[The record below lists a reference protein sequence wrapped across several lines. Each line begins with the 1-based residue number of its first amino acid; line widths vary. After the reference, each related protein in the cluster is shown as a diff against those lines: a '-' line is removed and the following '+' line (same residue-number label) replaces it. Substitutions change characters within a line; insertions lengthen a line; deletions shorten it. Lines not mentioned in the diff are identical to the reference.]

1 MAINVQKELKKLKKN
16 SNGSNVQQSGQNTG
30 RTDAEKQ
37 RVSANNAVLQ
47 KKNAEKVEDNGRTTA
62 ENQRAAAN
70 NVLLTGRTPEEKER
84 KAESLGTPGALK
96 RVEAYENTIDNAQK
110 AAEKLKNVGESIE
123 KTRNDI
129 NRKQYYG
136 IKSTPEEINSF
147 NERVQRFAKQ
157 ADDYQNNIVPAAQKA
172 MKEHA
177 AYTSSPDYLKSYYQ
191 QRDKELVKE
200 IDVAKE
206 NVAKRKD
213 ELEKEIADVNF
224 KILNIEPENNTYPKE
239 WGELQQKKG
248 ELERER
254 DNLKN
259 IVEDKKSERY
269 YARVE
274 YADLIKQAEY
284 ADKIKNYSVSGTD
297 NYINKLKKEERVPAY
312 GVDYISPDDK
322 PQSNGSRKYS
332 NALDDLIVGG
342 TAAQKATFRAIY
354 ENEGKEAAYKYIDVI
369 QQLLDDKRADK
380 DYSAIRELPDVARV
394 PVEMAVHTAAGV
406 NDAAT
411 GLKGV
416 VHAVTGNTDYI
427 PDSSLQRTSSLLTS
441 DENVGTWGRI
451 WRSSFRSF
459 GNMAPSII
467 IGNAAGT
474 IAGGLGAAAG
484 TAAKI
489 GQAAQSGTFFMT
501 TAGGA
506 YRDAINSGKPYG
518 EAVTYGIVNGAS
530 EVYLE
535 NLIGGIEGFGKSGA
549 QRLLTGTS
557 AGKAISA
564 RVGNVLSKASPNVRK
579 AANILGYWVADAS
592 SEAVEEGLQ
601 EILDPFM
608 QTIIFSEHDDAWDGF
623 SAGQVFE
630 AAAAGALTSF
640 LMGAPRNYSMS
651 KATSQVIKGNAD
663 ADTISAVVTNE
674 ELRGSFENIT
684 GIRLDGDNEAAFKQ
698 ITAFQAGVN
707 GAENIDGRTKKGT
720 NANVSRG
727 KSFLESLPEDFK
739 NMSVLEA
746 AAAISDGI
754 ENYKAKALE
763 KAKAEGKSLTDI
775 IKEEGTPTPEKL
787 IKDGKT
793 AEELHNNE
801 EIKRAATNV
810 SDIQLTK
817 ADLKT
822 DNGKKTDTLQKL
834 SKALGV
840 PIMLYHFEESGSD
853 GFYDSSER
861 TIYLNEGGVKPVLT
875 ALKHEIMHDMK
886 LVDEQNY
893 AKLKTFLTAAYKTLY
908 GEDAYNSYIEGKRS
922 EYLKNT
928 GKECS
933 DEKASDEFCADTCM
947 DLLTNEKFVKEFVKS
962 RYSTAQ
968 RLKRC
973 IEKILNKIKS
983 VFGAEADETS
993 LDDALMQ
1000 LAKIN
1005 GNVDYAEQSRGYAD
1019 VRNGSTETLP
1029 KMLDYDTLR
1038 KADSML
1044 MSALYDYAE
1053 ARKRVNEGFSEV
1065 RNNQD
1070 LSIDEKKAEYERRV
1084 NEKFDKESGE
1094 DSDNANE
1101 YSYETLTAKPDM
1113 KITLLDT
1120 DIPKNE
1126 DGKVDRKKVVE
1137 IALNAVRQAG
1147 NKKNTDVDLF
1157 VHVDDTGNDLKVNT
1171 DSIRHGLYRKA
1182 ETNATAAIN
1191 IAELAKNAVR
1201 VNELS
1206 SRSENSDGGYIYL
1219 SAGKDAQNNGYIVR
1233 IITDKGNT
1241 EIKDVETI
1249 YAIGAKKEAVAHNR
1263 QGYGENTPFA
1273 FTASSISISDLLN
1286 IVKNNYSDI
1295 LSNSVLEHFGIER
1308 GKSAVSGDVVYSF
1321 ANQPAVD
1328 GNNVSEVTHA
1338 EEQSEAQSDIQ
1349 NESRS
1354 EAQQNTG
1361 VSYPLAN
1368 LPAHTITEDTD
1379 TRTGETIYTL
1389 KFNEHLTPEQ
1399 FNSARD
1405 EIKQNGGYYSRF
1417 KKGFIFKDDTLYKA
1431 YNEVYNKGTNTADNE
1446 TADSAEIGV
1455 QSNDTGRNV
1464 KETAAGLLQG
1474 VPGSGEPSDTG
1485 AVRGVRESSGDG
1497 GGNGGV
1503 SGHTQRQTGESVL
1516 SEHDAGT
1523 ARSVHG
1529 HSEHVIKQVAAFIKK
1544 YAAKRNYAKKNYA
1557 PTTEMGAREFIE
1569 QETKNGY
1576 TLIDE
1581 GGAII
1586 SYLKSDG
1593 KNLSDEVKNWV
1604 NRLGKLG
1611 ITVNVSDG
1619 KLKRFIEGYCAEF
1632 DGFFHKKLN
1641 EIFLSTDILREDID
1655 AKNHE
1660 LFHYIFH
1667 NYPEIADR
1675 FVNTLFSNLSDKF
1688 DPLIQSELEWIFDGY
1703 ADGDI
1708 YSENNLLKLTDE
1720 ITAYFITYL
1729 NFGHKNSNLF
1739 NSIINDRATVEEA
1752 FNQMLDELE
1761 RARSKTDGD
1770 ADLSRTQENIS
1781 KGENSDVQQGV
1792 LGRQD
1797 SDNDSVRESESVQK
1811 VEKDGDTG
1819 KENRNADGI
1828 SGNEN
1833 GVDVQDTQEI
1843 SSSAGS
1849 ESGGTV
1855 DDGVRKSDVR
1865 NGNDGTGHNGTDNV
1879 DVDGGADST
1888 VTQENNLENAA
1899 ANINAAE
1906 DTGVSENIEEQENE
1920 KSGAVTEENSDA
1932 ARQKANESP
1941 SKEQINSE
1949 KQTSE
1954 QTKEQ
1959 AQEQVKQKEQPEQ
1972 AEELTEEQQNKE
1984 PENDSEQEKEQKP
1997 KNFSISKELAESIDS
2012 GRPSIKDNLEAIK
2025 VLHELEESGKKPTK
2039 AQLEILAKY
2048 KGWGGLAGAFAYDL
2062 SRLREVMTDEEIKSA
2077 RSTVNDAYF
2086 TPTYVIDAIY
2096 SALKRLGCLGGNI
2109 LEPSMGIGN
2118 FFGRIPKSLSEK
2130 SSLHGVEIDSISG
2143 RIASYLYS
2151 GADVKISGFQ
2161 DAQFKDGAF
2170 DLIIGN
2176 VPFGDIKYDY
2186 KGTKYMI
2193 HDYFFMKSLDKL
2205 ADGGVMALL
2214 TSSGTLD
2221 KYDTKLRNELSR
2233 RADLVAAYR
2242 LPATV
2247 FSKNAGANVVT
2258 DLIIFR
2264 KRAHGE
2270 VPNGESFINL
2280 SEFHGMPIN
2289 EYFAN
2294 HPENIL
2300 GNPEVVR
2307 GQYGEKLSVGQT
2319 GDVKKMLDG
2328 AISKLPKNLLSDT
2341 KTVRVTDVN
2350 EFGNKAQ
2357 SFRDSGDGVVY
2368 ADFQTGEVKKITGKK
2383 AGIARDYMAVR
2394 DAYNNLIAARN
2405 ASDTERKELRKT
2417 LNKVYDEFVK
2427 KNGSLTSNR
2436 VLLGADNDFIKTNGL
2451 EIYDT
2456 KTKKIIKSEVFFK
2469 DTFVKQAPKKA
2480 GNALDALGITISET
2494 GGVDLSRIAS
2504 LLGTTEQNAAEQ
2516 LSDRIILTPDG
2527 DYQLMEIYLSGNVR
2541 QKLKSVEGKPGYERN
2556 EKLLRSVLPV
2566 QKTAGNIT
2574 PQFGASWIKPEY
2586 IRDFISQLFGLR
2598 FKPTVSYDSKSGTWY
2613 ISGNIWGDNTLLTKK
2628 YGTSR
2633 IDGMKLAEK
2642 ALNMRSVTVRDADGN
2657 VDVAETKAAADKIRD
2672 IKDAFE
2678 EWAFKDTE
2686 RREALVNDYND
2697 RFNSYANMDFSS
2709 LSEYLTFGGLSS
2721 TFKPRPYQKRAVA
2734 RIVFNGNTLLAHG
2747 VGTGKTAEMIISAM
2761 ERKRLG
2767 ITKKNM
2773 FVVPNHKVSDFRNDI
2788 LKMYPGAKVIY
2799 LEKGAN
2805 AAQRTRFLS
2814 QVAAN
2819 EWDIVIMP
2827 HSSFGM
2833 LDVSDGTK
2841 KQFIQ
2846 NEIARL
2852 EETVTA
2858 ARREQGKSIDARFIR
2873 DLEKQKKSL
2882 EANLKKIT
2890 ESPKDN
2896 GIVFEDLG
2904 VDSLFVDEAHNFKNL
2919 PFSSKLS
2926 RVSGV
2931 AINKPSNK
2939 TRASRAENM
2948 FMMTDHLN
2956 NNGGTVIFA
2965 TATPITNSLSEM
2977 YNMMRFLAPKTLE
2990 DAGIGS
2996 FDAWASVFGD
3006 IVTSAE
3012 IDPTGTKIRMKERFS
3027 KFKNVPEMVSL
3038 FRQVADILKT
3048 ADVVKDLP
3056 KAKYVNVTN
3065 ESNPIQQEFL
3075 EILDGLIDEVRANG
3089 QKSQNNMLSITKMGQ
3104 LAAIDLR
3111 FVKDLFGG
3119 KYTEEQLTLAD
3130 NRLSKAAANIY
3141 EEYKKSDRNKGTQ
3154 FVFCDEGVNGNP
3166 GKRYNFN
3173 AYADLINK
3181 LVAAGIPREEIAVAQ
3196 DYEDKGELS
3205 GKVNSGE
3212 IRVLIGSTAVMGEGM
3227 NAQVKAVALHHL
3239 TVPYRPSDI
3248 EQREGRIIRYGNENK
3263 EVTIYRYIQERSYDS
3278 YQWQMLERKAGFI
3291 NQALSGG
3298 NVEELEEMSDFVL
3311 SAREAKSIASGNP
3324 LFLEKVQVED
3334 KISNLKSKQR
3344 RFISELE
3351 QNKHRLATLP
3361 ETISRLKKNS
3371 ESYKADADTVKRNTG
3386 KEFEITLGKKTYVDR
3401 ADAAKALEQ
3410 LMRKV
3415 PRNGKEVELGTFRG
3429 LKLSVSQ
3436 SIEKGLVFYLDGKS
3450 RYTVSAGDSAA
3461 GNLTRITNSTE
3472 KIETMY
3478 NDAENAIDTYNGEIK
3493 TLESEVKR
3501 TFPNETELTE
3511 LQERLSQIDS
3521 ELGIGKNDDVDMS
3534 EVIAEDSADNDEDGD
3549 ISYSFNGRNKKA
3561 AEDGDEKYDYTK
3573 SFEQQVDDYKKGLI
3587 PKYDSLIVSG
3597 TPKVLRDIGF
3607 NALPVT
3613 INRQHV
3619 DYALNGT
3626 KDADHSL
3633 GESMLKQL
3641 PKALESPIAVINSDT
3656 EPNRVVAILGFTV
3669 NGKNVIAPVQIDG
3682 FAKQNYIL
3690 IDSNAIASIFGK
3702 GNVLKQLVTA
3712 INGETAGKKTLYYWD
3727 KKRALALLQWSGLQL
3742 SGTLPRAG
3750 SKEALS
3756 LLQRAG
3762 LQLSGGLPR
3771 EGSIHSIRESGTAVN
3786 AKYENVTNSQQFKRW
3801 FGDWENSP
3809 QRASKAVD
3817 KNGKPKKLYHGT
3829 NSEINAFDLSKSGT
3843 NEGST
3848 LGKGIYLTDV
3858 KSIAESFG
3866 KNVYELYASIKRPF
3880 DLGQRGTLSMF
3891 YNKLDKEFGIS
3902 KLYGEQYS
3910 KNKLKGENSS
3920 VFDFMK
3926 SLADKNGVDVSDILQ
3941 SLGFDGVHD
3950 GNEWVAYGEN
3960 QVKSTDNIGLYGK
3973 DTDNI
3978 FYSFNGRNNS
3988 TDEENK
3994 YSYNRLTALDD
4005 MSVTRIV
4012 SSIPKKEDGKIDRE
4026 AIISSG
4032 LNNAFKVGRRVN
4044 SDTAVVKNKYSGEE
4058 IAISKRGLK
4067 HSLDRRSAVAL
4078 ATLNIGEI
4086 VQNAL
4091 RVNEMSPRNEHV
4103 AVSYPMV
4110 GYASD
4115 ANGNKYA
4122 VLLVVNRNNDSY
4134 PTIDGVSV
4142 YETLYSHNAKKTE
4155 SGVHSTRSY
4164 DDNSP
4169 LFPNSTISIAELMN
4183 VVKDQFPNVLSD
4195 DVLSHYGTSKTES
4208 NYDGILYSFNGRNS
4222 GETEQSGQSEQTDKG
4237 KYIPKGEKPFR
4248 DVNIPKE
4255 DAYGGKVSYGIRTYA
4270 EAESTPDE
4278 RIATVLDDVKHG
4290 KYSHKVISDESA
4302 LINAENLINTKG
4314 YAEAMQS
4321 ILERVDYGFA
4331 IGKEDMALIELL
4343 LNNTQ
4348 NYIDQSNALYNGVPA
4363 TDLLVAAFINS
4374 ASLAGQA
4381 LQAVRAFKTLS
4392 PTAVLYGVESMA
4404 NAENRHILAQTGRI
4418 VDEKNRQI
4426 SGQRKGITTSEVKEA
4441 RKKARENGEFLYS
4454 KKQELI
4460 VIDQTLKNNLLKART
4475 ADEVV
4480 AARDAIIENI
4490 ASQIVTKFGEKVRA
4504 WRYMAMLTNPR
4515 THVRNTIGNTMN
4527 MGMRGISNIVSA
4539 LAEQAAQKA
4548 GLISQADRKH
4558 GIIGFDAAKKAEY
4571 RKIFEYAGDY
4581 FDANSAELKGKSR
4594 YNAAMSDIEQA
4605 RKIFETGW
4613 LERLRRFNSDKL
4625 EKEDIFFMRREF
4637 ASQFAHAAVARGY
4650 TLSDI
4655 SNGSIS
4661 KNVIKDLMLYAARE
4675 AQRTTFREANSFA
4688 NALNKVSNSST
4699 GAGILIDAIIPFK
4712 STPMNILR
4720 EGVRYSPVSI
4730 VSGIKQIFEDYSIK
4744 NASNGAIEHID
4755 GVGIIQ
4761 KFSEGMTGTA
4771 LMALGA
4777 MLYQFGML
4785 TAGDD
4790 DKDEYNLR
4798 KAKGEQ
4804 SYSLRFGNV
4813 YFDISWAA
4821 PVCMPLLA
4829 GAQAAKIFEGWDSD
4843 KGPLDKALAFGNSL
4857 LGIATPILETSMM
4870 QGVLD
4875 VIKSMRYSED
4885 GEMIG
4890 DAVTTAMSSLILQ
4903 YCPSVLAAMGRVF
4916 DDIEYRTD
4924 LPDSTNG
4931 TAEYERFLRK
4941 VANKIPFVRRL
4952 NLPGTDI
4959 MGKYEQK
4966 KNIGDYALSLAQN
4979 TFIPGYISTLTG
4991 NGAAE
4996 HLCDVLEQSG
5006 DAEFLPNYVKDFTV
5020 DGVKHKMTAQELH
5033 DFNVQRGLIY
5043 DSVIPVLEKSD
5054 WYSGLDAGIK
5064 AKVLRELRDV
5074 SNEICKYKINDGYK
5088 IGKAAYAVM
5097 KKEDNPEYFAKY
5109 LRSMSKSFIIK
5120 AKNGADVDQADDEE
5134 LAS

>member
-84 KAESLGTPGALK
+84 KAESLGTPGALRRAADLEK
-96 RVEAYENTIDNAQK
+96 NIQNAQK
-110 AAEKLKNVGESIE
+110 AGDSLKKHGEEIE
-123 KTRNDI
+123 NARNEI
-129 NRKQYYG
+129 NRRTYYG
-136 IKSTPEEINSF
+136 TVSQQDIENFNGRVKRFEKKSDDF
-147 NERVQRFAKQ
+147 NRNVLPNTAK
-157 ADDYQNNIVPAAQKA
+157 Y
-172 MKEHA
+172 MKE
-177 AYTSSPDYLKSYYQ
+177 YGEYMSSPEYLKSYYQ
-191 QRDKELVKE
+191 QKDKELVKE

-284 ADKIKNYSVSGTD
+284 ADKIKNYSVSGTE
-297 NYINKLKKEERVPAY
+297 KLLSDIEKQEMRGGTKVKDIPNPRGAAY
-312 GVDYISPDDK
+312 DYTP
-322 PQSNGSRKYS
+322 KYS
-332 NALDDLIVGG
+332 DVDQNIGMAIDELRTYG
-342 TAAQKATFRAIY
+342 TQVQQATFRAIY
-354 ENEGKEAAYKYIDVI
+354 ENEGRDAAYKYIKGI
-369 QQLLDDKRADK
+369 QQLLDDKRADSN
-380 DYSAIRELPDVARV
+380 YAAIRELPDTARV
-394 PVEMAVHTAAGV
+394 PVEMVVHTAAGV

-427 PDSSLQRTSSLLTS
+427 PDSSLQRTSSSLTA

-467 IGNAAGT
+467 IGNAAGA

-535 NLIGGIEGFGKSGA
+535 NLIGGIEGFGKSGV

-947 DLLTNEKFVKEFVKS
+947 DLLTNEKFAKEFVKS

-1084 NEKFDKESGE
+1084 NEEFDKESVE

-1619 KLKRFIEGYCAEF
+1619 KLKRFVEGYCAEF

-1641 EIFLSTDILREDID
+1641 EIFLSADILKEDID

-1833 GVDVQDTQEI
+1833 GVDVRDTQEI

-1879 DVDGGADST
+1879 DVNTEYDHLIEKADVGSQVPNADNSLQPT
-1888 VTQENNLENAA
+1888 SKTPLVSSSASDSSVTQ
-1899 ANINAAE
+1899 
-1906 DTGVSENIEEQENE
+1906 
-1920 KSGAVTEENSDA
+1920 NSDFVNDEKENVSDSDETIL
-1932 ARQKANESP
+1932 KAMEVAVESG
-1941 SKEQINSE
+1941 SLSTALLQRKLRLGYSE
-1949 KQTSE
+1949 TAKIMDRL
-1954 QTKEQ
+1954 
-1959 AQEQVKQKEQPEQ
+1959 
-1972 AEELTEEQQNKE
+1972 EELGVIGAYEG
-1984 PENDSEQEKEQKP
+1984 SKP
-1997 KNFSISKELAESIDS
+1997 
-2012 GRPSIKDNLEAIK
+2012 RK
-2025 VLHELEESGKKPTK
+2025 VLISYDDY
-2039 AQLEILAKY
+2039 LA
-2048 KGWGGLAGAFAYDL
+2048 
-2062 SRLREVMTDEEIKSA
+2062 M
-2077 RSTVNDAYF
+2077 
-2086 TPTYVIDAIY
+2086 
-2096 SALKRLGCLGGNI
+2096 
-2109 LEPSMGIGN
+2109 
-2118 FFGRIPKSLSEK
+2118 
-2130 SSLHGVEIDSISG
+2130 
-2143 RIASYLYS
+2143 
-2151 GADVKISGFQ
+2151 
-2161 DAQFKDGAF
+2161 
-2170 DLIIGN
+2170 
-2176 VPFGDIKYDY
+2176 
-2186 KGTKYMI
+2186 
-2193 HDYFFMKSLDKL
+2193 
-2205 ADGGVMALL
+2205 
-2214 TSSGTLD
+2214 
-2221 KYDTKLRNELSR
+2221 
-2233 RADLVAAYR
+2233 
-2242 LPATV
+2242 
-2247 FSKNAGANVVT
+2247 
-2258 DLIIFR
+2258 
-2264 KRAHGE
+2264 
-2270 VPNGESFINL
+2270 
-2280 SEFHGMPIN
+2280 
-2289 EYFAN
+2289 
-2294 HPENIL
+2294 
-2300 GNPEVVR
+2300 
-2307 GQYGEKLSVGQT
+2307 
-2319 GDVKKMLDG
+2319 
-2328 AISKLPKNLLSDT
+2328 
-2341 KTVRVTDVN
+2341 
-2350 EFGNKAQ
+2350 
-2357 SFRDSGDGVVY
+2357 
-2368 ADFQTGEVKKITGKK
+2368 
-2383 AGIARDYMAVR
+2383 
-2394 DAYNNLIAARN
+2394 
-2405 ASDTERKELRKT
+2405 
-2417 LNKVYDEFVK
+2417 
-2427 KNGSLTSNR
+2427 
-2436 VLLGADNDFIKTNGL
+2436 
-2451 EIYDT
+2451 
-2456 KTKKIIKSEVFFK
+2456 
-2469 DTFVKQAPKKA
+2469 
-2480 GNALDALGITISET
+2480 
-2494 GGVDLSRIAS
+2494 
-2504 LLGTTEQNAAEQ
+2504 
-2516 LSDRIILTPDG
+2516 
-2527 DYQLMEIYLSGNVR
+2527 R
-2541 QKLKSVEGKPGYERN
+2541 QKLK
-2556 EKLLRSVLPV
+2556 
-2566 QKTAGNIT
+2566 
-2574 PQFGASWIKPEY
+2574 
-2586 IRDFISQLFGLR
+2586 
-2598 FKPTVSYDSKSGTWY
+2598 
-2613 ISGNIWGDNTLLTKK
+2613 
-2628 YGTSR
+2628 
-2633 IDGMKLAEK
+2633 
-2642 ALNMRSVTVRDADGN
+2642 
-2657 VDVAETKAAADKIRD
+2657 
-2672 IKDAFE
+2672 
-2678 EWAFKDTE
+2678 
-2686 RREALVNDYND
+2686 
-2697 RFNSYANMDFSS
+2697 
-2709 LSEYLTFGGLSS
+2709 
-2721 TFKPRPYQKRAVA
+2721 
-2734 RIVFNGNTLLAHG
+2734 
-2747 VGTGKTAEMIISAM
+2747 
-2761 ERKRLG
+2761 
-2767 ITKKNM
+2767 
-2773 FVVPNHKVSDFRNDI
+2773 
-2788 LKMYPGAKVIY
+2788 
-2799 LEKGAN
+2799 
-2805 AAQRTRFLS
+2805 
-2814 QVAAN
+2814 
-2819 EWDIVIMP
+2819 
-2827 HSSFGM
+2827 
-2833 LDVSDGTK
+2833 
-2841 KQFIQ
+2841 
-2846 NEIARL
+2846 
-2852 EETVTA
+2852 
-2858 ARREQGKSIDARFIR
+2858 
-2873 DLEKQKKSL
+2873 
-2882 EANLKKIT
+2882 
-2890 ESPKDN
+2890 
-2896 GIVFEDLG
+2896 
-2904 VDSLFVDEAHNFKNL
+2904 
-2919 PFSSKLS
+2919 
-2926 RVSGV
+2926 
-2931 AINKPSNK
+2931 
-2939 TRASRAENM
+2939 AENG
-2948 FMMTDHLN
+2948 TD
-2956 NNGGTVIFA
+2956 
-2965 TATPITNSLSEM
+2965 
-2977 YNMMRFLAPKTLE
+2977 
-2990 DAGIGS
+2990 
-2996 FDAWASVFGD
+2996 
-3006 IVTSAE
+3006 
-3012 IDPTGTKIRMKERFS
+3012 
-3027 KFKNVPEMVSL
+3027 
-3038 FRQVADILKT
+3038 
-3048 ADVVKDLP
+3048 
-3056 KAKYVNVTN
+3056 
-3065 ESNPIQQEFL
+3065 
-3075 EILDGLIDEVRANG
+3075 
-3089 QKSQNNMLSITKMGQ
+3089 
-3104 LAAIDLR
+3104 
-3111 FVKDLFGG
+3111 
-3119 KYTEEQLTLAD
+3119 
-3130 NRLSKAAANIY
+3130 
-3141 EEYKKSDRNKGTQ
+3141 
-3154 FVFCDEGVNGNP
+3154 
-3166 GKRYNFN
+3166 
-3173 AYADLINK
+3173 
-3181 LVAAGIPREEIAVAQ
+3181 
-3196 DYEDKGELS
+3196 
-3205 GKVNSGE
+3205 
-3212 IRVLIGSTAVMGEGM
+3212 ST
-3227 NAQVKAVALHHL
+3227 
-3239 TVPYRPSDI
+3239 
-3248 EQREGRIIRYGNENK
+3248 
-3263 EVTIYRYIQERSYDS
+3263 
-3278 YQWQMLERKAGFI
+3278 
-3291 NQALSGG
+3291 
-3298 NVEELEEMSDFVL
+3298 
-3311 SAREAKSIASGNP
+3311 
-3324 LFLEKVQVED
+3324 
-3334 KISNLKSKQR
+3334 
-3344 RFISELE
+3344 
-3351 QNKHRLATLP
+3351 
-3361 ETISRLKKNS
+3361 
-3371 ESYKADADTVKRNTG
+3371 
-3386 KEFEITLGKKTYVDR
+3386 
-3401 ADAAKALEQ
+3401 
-3410 LMRKV
+3410 
-3415 PRNGKEVELGTFRG
+3415 
-3429 LKLSVSQ
+3429 
-3436 SIEKGLVFYLDGKS
+3436 
-3450 RYTVSAGDSAA
+3450 
-3461 GNLTRITNSTE
+3461 
-3472 KIETMY
+3472 
-3478 NDAENAIDTYNGEIK
+3478 
-3493 TLESEVKR
+3493 
-3501 TFPNETELTE
+3501 
-3511 LQERLSQIDS
+3511 
-3521 ELGIGKNDDVDMS
+3521 
-3534 EVIAEDSADNDEDGD
+3534 DGD
-3549 ISYSFNGRNKKA
+3549 ISYSFNGRDNSTDKENAEITESDVITLRSIGRKSVNDFTAEDIKKAEPFARKYYAEMGAKSPFLRAWFGDWRARDNTKVSIANVKGNERGKVKNTDTGWEIQVSSKVFNETKSHTFNKNETAKPYLNYINDIVKKAVLLDSYIIPEGKTKSVNSAMMHSLYAIADMGNGNELIKLYVEELNDVNNDGTIKRAYQLQNIARQQLNAKGSEKILAQSTAAVEYTVSQLFDLVKSYDKNFKPGNASKVVNDDGTPKVVYHGTNSDFSVFDITKSRSYDETSDYDLPGFYFSENSEEAGSYGNYGEYYLDLKNPYNGDIYSLAKEKGSYRKAYDYLVSQGYDGMIVDDMGEGFTEYIVFHPNQIKSVTGNSGTFNAEDSDIYFSFNGRNKKA

-3587 PKYDSLIVSG
+3587 PKRDSLIVSG

-3613 INRQHV
+3613 INQQHV

-3669 NGKNVIAPVQIDG
+3669 NGKNVVAPIQIDG
-3682 FAKQNYIL
+3682 FATQNYL
-3690 IDSNAIASIFGK
+3690 SIDSNAIASVFGK

-3727 KKRALALLQWSGLQL
+3727 KKRALALLQTARLQL
-3742 SGTLPRAG
+3742 PRHLPRAG

-3771 EGSIHSIRESGTAVN
+3771 EGSIHSIRESGTSVN

-4222 GETEQSGQSEQTDKG
+4222 GETEQAGQSEQTDKG

-4278 RIATVLDDVKHG
+4278 RIATVLDDVKRG

-4348 NYIDQSNALYNGVPA
+4348 NYIDQRNALYNGVPA

-4418 VDEKNRQI
+4418 VDEKNRQL

-4460 VIDQTLKNNLLKART
+4460 VIDETLKNNLLKART

-4625 EKEDIFFMRREF
+4625 EKEDIFFMRRAF

-4916 DDIEYRTD
+4916 DDVEYRTD

-5020 DGVKHKMTAQELH
+5020 DGVKHKMTSQELH

-5120 AKNGADVDQADDEE
+5120 AKNGTDVDQADDEE

>member
-1 MAINVQKELKKLKKN
+1 M
-16 SNGSNVQQSGQNTG
+16 
-30 RTDAEKQ
+30 
-37 RVSANNAVLQ
+37 
-47 KKNAEKVEDNGRTTA
+47 
-62 ENQRAAAN
+62 
-70 NVLLTGRTPEEKER
+70 
-84 KAESLGTPGALK
+84 
-96 RVEAYENTIDNAQK
+96 
-110 AAEKLKNVGESIE
+110 
-123 KTRNDI
+123 
-129 NRKQYYG
+129 
-136 IKSTPEEINSF
+136 
-147 NERVQRFAKQ
+147 
-157 ADDYQNNIVPAAQKA
+157 
-172 MKEHA
+172 
-177 AYTSSPDYLKSYYQ
+177 
-191 QRDKELVKE
+191 
-200 IDVAKE
+200 
-206 NVAKRKD
+206 
-213 ELEKEIADVNF
+213 
-224 KILNIEPENNTYPKE
+224 
-239 WGELQQKKG
+239 
-248 ELERER
+248 
-254 DNLKN
+254 
-259 IVEDKKSERY
+259 
-269 YARVE
+269 
-274 YADLIKQAEY
+274 
-284 ADKIKNYSVSGTD
+284 
-297 NYINKLKKEERVPAY
+297 
-312 GVDYISPDDK
+312 
-322 PQSNGSRKYS
+322 
-332 NALDDLIVGG
+332 
-342 TAAQKATFRAIY
+342 
-354 ENEGKEAAYKYIDVI
+354 
-369 QQLLDDKRADK
+369 
-380 DYSAIRELPDVARV
+380 
-394 PVEMAVHTAAGV
+394 
-406 NDAAT
+406 
-411 GLKGV
+411 
-416 VHAVTGNTDYI
+416 
-427 PDSSLQRTSSLLTS
+427 
-441 DENVGTWGRI
+441 
-451 WRSSFRSF
+451 
-459 GNMAPSII
+459 
-467 IGNAAGT
+467 
-474 IAGGLGAAAG
+474 
-484 TAAKI
+484 
-489 GQAAQSGTFFMT
+489 
-501 TAGGA
+501 
-506 YRDAINSGKPYG
+506 
-518 EAVTYGIVNGAS
+518 
-530 EVYLE
+530 
-535 NLIGGIEGFGKSGA
+535 
-549 QRLLTGTS
+549 
-557 AGKAISA
+557 
-564 RVGNVLSKASPNVRK
+564 
-579 AANILGYWVADAS
+579 
-592 SEAVEEGLQ
+592 
-601 EILDPFM
+601 
-608 QTIIFSEHDDAWDGF
+608 
-623 SAGQVFE
+623 
-630 AAAAGALTSF
+630 
-640 LMGAPRNYSMS
+640 
-651 KATSQVIKGNAD
+651 
-663 ADTISAVVTNE
+663 
-674 ELRGSFENIT
+674 
-684 GIRLDGDNEAAFKQ
+684 
-698 ITAFQAGVN
+698 AGVN

-793 AEELHNNE
+793 AEELQNNE

-840 PIMLYHFEESGSD
+840 PIMLYHSEESGSD

-893 AKLKTFLTAAYKTLY
+893 AKLKTFLTDSYKTLY
-908 GEDAYNSYIEGKRS
+908 GEDAYNSYIDGKRS

-983 VFGAEADETS
+983 VFGRGVDETS

-1084 NEKFDKESGE
+1084 NEEFDKESGE

-1321 ANQPAVD
+1321 TNQPAVD

-1338 EEQSEAQSDIQ
+1338 ENLKNNEKENNAETHAEEQSEAQSDIQ
-1349 NESRS
+1349 NESQS

-1431 YNEVYNKGTNTADNE
+1431 YNEVYNKNTNTADNK

-1474 VPGSGEPSDTG
+1474 VSGSGEPSDTG

-1497 GGNGGV
+1497 GGNEEI
-1503 SGHTQRQTGESVL
+1503 SANAQRQTGESVL

-1641 EIFLSTDILREDID
+1641 EIFLSADILKEDID

-1729 NFGHKNSNLF
+1729 NFGHENSHLF
-1739 NSIINDRATVEEA
+1739 NSIINDRAAVEEA

-1811 VEKDGDTG
+1811 VEKDGDSG

-1879 DVDGGADST
+1879 DV
-1888 VTQENNLENAA
+1888 
-1899 ANINAAE
+1899 
-1906 DTGVSENIEEQENE
+1906 
-1920 KSGAVTEENSDA
+1920 
-1932 ARQKANESP
+1932 
-1941 SKEQINSE
+1941 
-1949 KQTSE
+1949 
-1954 QTKEQ
+1954 
-1959 AQEQVKQKEQPEQ
+1959 
-1972 AEELTEEQQNKE
+1972 NKE
-1984 PENDSEQEKEQKP
+1984 YDHLIEK
-1997 KNFSISKELAESIDS
+1997 
-2012 GRPSIKDNLEAIK
+2012 
-2025 VLHELEESGKKPTK
+2025 
-2039 AQLEILAKY
+2039 
-2048 KGWGGLAGAFAYDL
+2048 
-2062 SRLREVMTDEEIKSA
+2062 
-2077 RSTVNDAYF
+2077 
-2086 TPTYVIDAIY
+2086 
-2096 SALKRLGCLGGNI
+2096 
-2109 LEPSMGIGN
+2109 
-2118 FFGRIPKSLSEK
+2118 
-2130 SSLHGVEIDSISG
+2130 
-2143 RIASYLYS
+2143 
-2151 GADVKISGFQ
+2151 ADVGSQ
-2161 DAQFKDGAF
+2161 
-2170 DLIIGN
+2170 
-2176 VPFGDIKYDY
+2176 
-2186 KGTKYMI
+2186 
-2193 HDYFFMKSLDKL
+2193 
-2205 ADGGVMALL
+2205 
-2214 TSSGTLD
+2214 
-2221 KYDTKLRNELSR
+2221 
-2233 RADLVAAYR
+2233 
-2242 LPATV
+2242 
-2247 FSKNAGANVVT
+2247 
-2258 DLIIFR
+2258 
-2264 KRAHGE
+2264 
-2270 VPNGESFINL
+2270 VPNADNSL
-2280 SEFHGMPIN
+2280 QP
-2289 EYFAN
+2289 
-2294 HPENIL
+2294 
-2300 GNPEVVR
+2300 
-2307 GQYGEKLSVGQT
+2307 T
-2319 GDVKKMLDG
+2319 
-2328 AISKLPKNLLSDT
+2328 SKTPLVS
-2341 KTVRVTDVN
+2341 
-2350 EFGNKAQ
+2350 
-2357 SFRDSGDGVVY
+2357 SS
-2368 ADFQTGEVKKITGKK
+2368 
-2383 AGIARDYMAVR
+2383 
-2394 DAYNNLIAARN
+2394 
-2405 ASDTERKELRKT
+2405 ASD
-2417 LNKVYDEFVK
+2417 
-2427 KNGSLTSNR
+2427 
-2436 VLLGADNDFIKTNGL
+2436 
-2451 EIYDT
+2451 
-2456 KTKKIIKSEVFFK
+2456 
-2469 DTFVKQAPKKA
+2469 
-2480 GNALDALGITISET
+2480 
-2494 GGVDLSRIAS
+2494 
-2504 LLGTTEQNAAEQ
+2504 
-2516 LSDRIILTPDG
+2516 
-2527 DYQLMEIYLSGNVR
+2527 
-2541 QKLKSVEGKPGYERN
+2541 
-2556 EKLLRSVLPV
+2556 
-2566 QKTAGNIT
+2566 
-2574 PQFGASWIKPEY
+2574 
-2586 IRDFISQLFGLR
+2586 
-2598 FKPTVSYDSKSGTWY
+2598 
-2613 ISGNIWGDNTLLTKK
+2613 
-2628 YGTSR
+2628 
-2633 IDGMKLAEK
+2633 
-2642 ALNMRSVTVRDADGN
+2642 
-2657 VDVAETKAAADKIRD
+2657 
-2672 IKDAFE
+2672 
-2678 EWAFKDTE
+2678 
-2686 RREALVNDYND
+2686 
-2697 RFNSYANMDFSS
+2697 
-2709 LSEYLTFGGLSS
+2709 
-2721 TFKPRPYQKRAVA
+2721 
-2734 RIVFNGNTLLAHG
+2734 
-2747 VGTGKTAEMIISAM
+2747 
-2761 ERKRLG
+2761 
-2767 ITKKNM
+2767 
-2773 FVVPNHKVSDFRNDI
+2773 
-2788 LKMYPGAKVIY
+2788 
-2799 LEKGAN
+2799 
-2805 AAQRTRFLS
+2805 
-2814 QVAAN
+2814 
-2819 EWDIVIMP
+2819 
-2827 HSSFGM
+2827 
-2833 LDVSDGTK
+2833 
-2841 KQFIQ
+2841 
-2846 NEIARL
+2846 
-2852 EETVTA
+2852 
-2858 ARREQGKSIDARFIR
+2858 
-2873 DLEKQKKSL
+2873 
-2882 EANLKKIT
+2882 
-2890 ESPKDN
+2890 
-2896 GIVFEDLG
+2896 
-2904 VDSLFVDEAHNFKNL
+2904 
-2919 PFSSKLS
+2919 
-2926 RVSGV
+2926 SGV
-2931 AINKPSNK
+2931 A
-2939 TRASRAENM
+2939 
-2948 FMMTDHLN
+2948 
-2956 NNGGTVIFA
+2956 
-2965 TATPITNSLSEM
+2965 
-2977 YNMMRFLAPKTLE
+2977 
-2990 DAGIGS
+2990 
-2996 FDAWASVFGD
+2996 
-3006 IVTSAE
+3006 
-3012 IDPTGTKIRMKERFS
+3012 
-3027 KFKNVPEMVSL
+3027 
-3038 FRQVADILKT
+3038 
-3048 ADVVKDLP
+3048 
-3056 KAKYVNVTN
+3056 
-3065 ESNPIQQEFL
+3065 
-3075 EILDGLIDEVRANG
+3075 
-3089 QKSQNNMLSITKMGQ
+3089 QN
-3104 LAAIDLR
+3104 
-3111 FVKDLFGG
+3111 
-3119 KYTEEQLTLAD
+3119 
-3130 NRLSKAAANIY
+3130 
-3141 EEYKKSDRNKGTQ
+3141 
-3154 FVFCDEGVNGNP
+3154 
-3166 GKRYNFN
+3166 
-3173 AYADLINK
+3173 
-3181 LVAAGIPREEIAVAQ
+3181 
-3196 DYEDKGELS
+3196 
-3205 GKVNSGE
+3205 
-3212 IRVLIGSTAVMGEGM
+3212 
-3227 NAQVKAVALHHL
+3227 
-3239 TVPYRPSDI
+3239 
-3248 EQREGRIIRYGNENK
+3248 
-3263 EVTIYRYIQERSYDS
+3263 
-3278 YQWQMLERKAGFI
+3278 
-3291 NQALSGG
+3291 
-3298 NVEELEEMSDFVL
+3298 SDFV
-3311 SAREAKSIASGNP
+3311 ND
-3324 LFLEKVQVED
+3324 EKENVSD
-3334 KISNLKSKQR
+3334 SD
-3344 RFISELE
+3344 
-3351 QNKHRLATLP
+3351 
-3361 ETISRLKKNS
+3361 ETILKAMEVAVESGSLSTALLQRKLRLGYS
-3371 ESYKADADTVKRNTG
+3371 ETAKIMDKLEELGVIGAYEGSKPRKVLISYDDYLA
-3386 KEFEITLGKKTYVDR
+3386 
-3401 ADAAKALEQ
+3401 
-3410 LMRKV
+3410 MRK
-3415 PRNGKEVELGTFRG
+3415 K
-3429 LKLSVSQ
+3429 LK
-3436 SIEKGLVFYLDGKS
+3436 
-3450 RYTVSAGDSAA
+3450 
-3461 GNLTRITNSTE
+3461 
-3472 KIETMY
+3472 
-3478 NDAENAIDTYNGEIK
+3478 AENGTGS
-3493 TLESEVKR
+3493 T
-3501 TFPNETELTE
+3501 
-3511 LQERLSQIDS
+3511 
-3521 ELGIGKNDDVDMS
+3521 
-3534 EVIAEDSADNDEDGD
+3534 DGD
-3549 ISYSFNGRNKKA
+3549 ISYSFNGRDNSTDKENAEITESDVITLRSIGRKSVNDFTAEDIKKAEPFARKYYAEMGVKSPFLRAWFGDWRARDNTKVSIANVKGNERGKVKNTDTGWEIQVSSKVFNETKSHNSTRATGAITYLDYINDIVKKAVLLDSYIIPEGKTKSVNSAMMHSLYAIADMGNGNELIKLYVEELNDINNDGTIKRAYQLQNIVKAPAASVRVQNNIPSSLTSTASADTYTVSQLFDLVKSYDKNFKPGNASKVVNDDGTPKVVYHGTNSDFSVFDITKSRSYDETSDYDLPGFYFSENSEEAGSYGNYGEYYLDLKNPYNGDIYSLAKEKGSYRKAYDYLVSQGYDGMIVDDMGEGFTEYIVFHPNQIKSVTGNSGTFNAEDSDIYFSFNGRNKKA

-3613 INRQHV
+3613 INQQHV

-3669 NGKNVIAPVQIDG
+3669 NGKNVVAPVQIDG
-3682 FAKQNYIL
+3682 FARLNTVRF
-3690 IDSNAIASIFGK
+3690 DSNAIASVFGK

-3727 KKRALALLQWSGLQL
+3727 KKRAL
-3742 SGTLPRAG
+3742 
-3750 SKEALS
+3750 S

-3771 EGSIHSIRESGTAVN
+3771 EGSIHSIRESGTSVN

-3988 TDEENK
+3988 ADEENK
-3994 YSYNRLTALDD
+3994 YSYKSLTEKEDMPVTKMQDVPERDISAYKDD
-4005 MSVTRIV
+4005 RSYFGKEMVKRAARYGKNPKNTETQTYIRNDSTGKDIMVAKDSFKHGAARMDAEYIQVCENISGILKNAIAVNELKSRDGTGNATVFIGAAENKNDYVFVRMITDSRTQKLTNYDILYAIRKKGVKKEGVGTKPPGSAENGISVT
-4012 SSIPKKEDGKIDRE
+4012 P
-4026 AIISSG
+4026 
-4032 LNNAFKVGRRVN
+4032 
-4044 SDTAVVKNKYSGEE
+4044 
-4058 IAISKRGLK
+4058 
-4067 HSLDRRSAVAL
+4067 
-4078 ATLNIGEI
+4078 
-4086 VQNAL
+4086 
-4091 RVNEMSPRNEHV
+4091 
-4103 AVSYPMV
+4103 
-4110 GYASD
+4110 
-4115 ANGNKYA
+4115 
-4122 VLLVVNRNNDSY
+4122 
-4134 PTIDGVSV
+4134 
-4142 YETLYSHNAKKTE
+4142 
-4155 SGVHSTRSY
+4155 
-4164 DDNSP
+4164 
-4169 LFPNSTISIAELMN
+4169 STISISKLFDIVKGQELFAE
-4183 VVKDQFPNVLSD
+4183 VLSKDVKNALNIENSADNGSLD
-4195 DVLSHYGTSKTES
+4195 D
-4208 NYDGILYSFNGRNS
+4208 ILYSFNGRNS
-4222 GETEQSGQSEQTDKG
+4222 GETEQAGQSEQTDKG

-4278 RIATVLDDVKHG
+4278 RIATVLDDVKRG

-4460 VIDQTLKNNLLKART
+4460 VIDETLKNNLLKART

-4637 ASQFAHAAVARGY
+4637 ASQFAHAAIARGY

-4777 MLYQFGML
+4777 LLYQFGML

-4843 KGPLDKALAFGNSL
+4843 KGPLDKALAFGDSL

-4916 DDIEYRTD
+4916 DDVEYRTT

-4931 TAEYERFLRK
+4931 TAEYERLLRK

-4979 TFIPGYISTLTG
+4979 SFIPGYISTLTG